1 MTDLLCPSDS
11 TYMRNPSGPRREA
24 MTDAGNHDTF
34 VAIGA
39 TGGVPG
45 GGEIPMELV
54 RYQPLDDF
62 LLASGCRGR
71 IRGIK
76 HLL

>member
-1 MTDLLCPSDS
+1 
-11 TYMRNPSGPRREA
+11 

-62 LLASGCRGR
+62 PLASGCRGR